1 MRLKNFAAEVAAV
14 LPKTACGK
22 PLEIWFQDEARVGQ
36 QGTLTRIWAERGT
49 RPRAPRDTRYTSG
62 YIFGAVCPER
72 AEAAALIMPHADT
85 SAMNA
90 HLCEIARTVAAG
102 AHALLILDGAG
113 WHGSAKLEVPDNIT
127 LLKLPPYAPELN
139 PMENVWATCAPT
151 SWQSLCL
158 NPTMRSSTNAAMPGI
173 SSQRTNRQSHQLHHV
188 IGPKQS
194 INRAVGIIWQRGED
208 SENRIKEL
216 KLDFGGDTLPC
227 SDFVA
232 NALYFLIS
240 ALSYNLFALMRHLL
254 PGELSQHCD
263 NAALGG
269 WSPSRQKWLERDVN
283 SWSKCGKTTEYSP
296 NIHGTSATRTEEV

>member
-1 MRLKNFAAEVAAV
+1 M
-14 LPKTACGK
+14 
-22 PLEIWFQDEARVGQ
+22 GQ

-127 LLKLPPYAPELN
+127 LLKLN
-139 PMENVWATCAPT
+139 SRPMRQNSTRWKTFGPTCAPT

-158 NPTMRSSTNAAMPGI
+158 NPTMRLSTNAAMPGI
-173 SSQRTNRQSHQLHHV
+173 SSQRTNRQSHQSHHV
-188 IGPKQS
+188 IGPKRS
-194 INRAVGIIWQRGED
+194 INRAVGIR
-208 SENRIKEL
+208 
-216 KLDFGGDTLPC
+216 
-227 SDFVA
+227 
-232 NALYFLIS
+232 
-240 ALSYNLFALMRHLL
+240 LL
-254 PGELSQHCD
+254 
-263 NAALGG
+263 
-269 WSPSRQKWLERDVN
+269 WSCR
-283 SWSKCGKTTEYSP
+283 
-296 NIHGTSATRTEEV
+296 